1 MLQGPYNNKRS
12 LTTPMTFAFLSE
24 KHIYWIIHPYS
35 DLVASANTIE
45 LTTVMLIVLSP
56 CILSPLNSGKLRA
69 NMQIWN
75 KQKSYWS
82 ERNLI

>member
-1 MLQGPYNNKRS
+1 MESNKS
-12 LTTPMTFAFLSE
+12 DEFLSE
-24 KHIYWIIHPYS
+24 KKIFTEHPYS

-75 KQKSYWS
+75 KQKSY
-82 ERNLI
+82 